1 MRQTDTSVRLSPH
14 EAVEKYLNHRKAE
27 LSEASLYSHKS
38 RLGHFVEWCEKN
50 GIEAILDLQ
59 PHHLQDYRVWREQ
72 DDLSVVTLNTKL
84 STLRVVLKWAEDY
97 GAAPLGLHERVRVPD
112 REDDARSDTIAPGR
126 AEDIL
131 EYCEMYE
138 YATKY
143 HALFKLLWDS
153 GIRIGAARAIDLD
166 DFHPDE
172 EYVDIRH
179 RPESDTPIKNQKQG
193 ERPIALSPDT
203 VEVLSDYIEARRP
216 DVTDKHGREPLIA
229 STQGRPHVQT
239 LRKWVYHVA
248 RPCWYNGG
256 ECPHGREL
264 SDCDAASSSD
274 HTHECPSSFSPHSVR
289 RGSITRYLADGVYN
303 KYVSDRM
310 NVGVDTIEKHYD
322 QRTPEQKM
330 ENRKDYFK

>member
-1 MRQTDTSVRLSPH
+1 
-14 EAVEKYLNHRKAE
+14 
-27 LSEASLYSHKS
+27 
-38 RLGHFVEWCEKN
+38 
-50 GIEAILDLQ
+50 
-59 PHHLQDYRVWREQ
+59 
-72 DDLSVVTLNTKL
+72 
-84 STLRVVLKWAEDY
+84 
-97 GAAPLGLHERVRVPD
+97 
-112 REDDARSDTIAPGR
+112 
-126 AEDIL
+126 
-131 EYCEMYE
+131 
-138 YATKY
+138 
-143 HALFKLLWDS
+143 
-153 GIRIGAARAIDLD
+153 
-166 DFHPDE
+166 
-172 EYVDIRH
+172 
-179 RPESDTPIKNQKQG
+179 
-193 ERPIALSPDT
+193 
-203 VEVLSDYIEARRP
+203 
-216 DVTDKHGREPLIA
+216 
-229 STQGRPHVQT
+229 